1 MADIIIDGTIGAN
14 RLLLLDSTGKIPA
27 VDGSQVTAI
36 AAGNIATGTI
46 PIARIDTGTTA
57 NKIVKLDGNAKL
69 PAVDGSL
76 ITNVPGATKNS
87 SDPTASTN
95 PSGGVGTEWH
105 NTTSGEVYICTDAT
119 AGANVWTNVGEGSGN
134 IAPYSHAGES
144 YGFSVMGH
152 NPPSGRIDTINKF
165 SFASDNNASD
175 HGDATHGAN
184 ALSGSSSKTHGFHAG
199 GWDAS
204 NSNQSS
210 NRMGKFAFS
219 SNTIGTDH
227 GDLTAAIVN
236 GVGCS
241 SETHGY
247 HASGSL
253 QSSNSPQADIQKY
266 AFTSNTTAADVGD
279 LHVTCDN
286 GSTASSPTQGFV
298 AGGSSNGS
306 GQNIVSTIRKWTFA
320 SDGNSVGH
328 GDLSGINANAAGC
341 SGETH
346 AIMIGGYSEPAT
358 PTLVDKVDKFAYAS
372 NTTATDIGNQIA
384 QRFGA
389 AGAGS
394 TTHAYSAGGNNSSE
408 TRQNNIQKVA
418 FASGTNTTDVADLTI
433 IVAYQAVGDIQY

>member
-1 MADIIIDGTIGAN
+1 MSDGTLQTLDVTMLDDVGTGAN
-14 RLLLLDSTGKIPA
+14 QLIQLDSNAKIPA
-27 VDGSQVTAI
+27 CSAAAVT
-36 AAGNIATGTI
+36 N
-46 PIARIDTGTTA
+46 
-57 NKIVKLDGNAKL
+57 L
-69 PAVDGSL
+69 PS
-76 ITNVPGATKNS
+76 ITKSS
-87 SDPTASTN
+87 SDPTFSTN
-95 PSGGVGTEWH
+95 PSGGVGTVWQ
-105 NTTSGEVYICTDAT
+105 NTTSGEMYICTDAT
-119 AGANVWTNVGEGSGN
+119 AGANVWTNVGAGSGD
-134 IAPYSHAGES
+134 IVPYFHSGEN

-165 SFASDNNASD
+165 SFASDSNATD

-219 SNTIGTDH
+219 SNTTGTDH

-253 QSSNSPQADIQKY
+253 SSNNSPQADIQKY

-279 LHVTCDN
+279 LHVTCDS

-346 AIMIGGYSEPAT
+346 AIMIGGYSSGT

-372 NTTATDIGNQIA
+372 NTTASDVGNQNA

-389 AGAGS
+389 TGAGS

-433 IVAYQAVGDIQY
+433 IVAYPAVGDIQY